1 MVGSHWRLNV
11 FDFFQIGN
19 RRAINSTN
27 PLPIPL
33 LSPPLSSLCRRPW
46 PFELNSNFNAILHI
60 QAHYSRL
67 PTYSEPTQSLL
78 NCAFLI
84 CRRVQLCLPLAPPS
98 RCPHHLLPPLLG
110 CRRLRVA
117 ILPSC
122 ALQLN
127 YAGSG
132 SALLAWRWT
141 ANVAVSCDLAQTHT
155 PTHTHTRTQQQRIDS
170 RRFRGIRIL
179 TFFVQDWEHLQLQLQ
194 ENNGR
199 DKLRPHS
206 SSGQAGIMRR
216 QSFRLNFS
224 CSLERLN

>member
-1 MVGSHWRLNV
+1 MISFKLATAA
-11 FDFFQIGN
+11 Q
-19 RRAINSTN
+19 STR
-27 PLPIPL
+27 PIPSPHSTTVL
-33 LSPPLSSLCRRPW
+33 LPSPPLSSLCRRPW

-98 RCPHHLLPPLLG
+98 RCPHHLLLPPLLC

-141 ANVAVSCDLAQTHT
+141 ANVAVSCDLAE
-155 PTHTHTRTQQQRIDS
+155 THTRTQQQRIDS
-170 RRFRGIRIL
+170 RVFA
-179 TFFVQDWEHLQLQLQ
+179 ES
-194 ENNGR
+194 EY
-199 DKLRPHS
+199 
-206 SSGQAGIMRR
+206 
-216 QSFRLNFS
+216 
-224 CSLERLN
+224 

>member
-27 PLPIPL
+27 PLPTPL
-33 LSPPLSSLCRRPW
+33 LSPPLSSRCRRPW

-155 PTHTHTRTQQQRIDS
+155 HTYTAAANRQSAFSRNQNIDIFRTRLKTFAAPTAGEQWTQQAAPAQFKRAG
-170 RRFRGIRIL
+170 RHHAETKL
-179 TFFVQDWEHLQLQLQ
+179 QAQLQLQ
-194 ENNGR
+194 FGAAQ
-199 DKLRPHS
+199 L
-206 SSGQAGIMRR
+206 G
-216 QSFRLNFS
+216 
-224 CSLERLN
+224 